1 MPGTTE
7 PADDASVEPR
17 SVLDSIGQLL
27 RPELADLVAYVPH
40 DPPGIEVKL
49 DANEAPPVSA
59 AVREVVAR
67 AIASVAL
74 ERYPDPRALRLK
86 EAIAKRTGAKVDD
99 LLVGTGSD
107 EVIGL
112 VTNALAWPRR
122 RNTQGV
128 ILTPTPTF
136 VMYRITARAH
146 GLKPVEVPLDA
157 SWDLD
162 VAMTKKAIAMM
173 QPSVVFVASPN
184 NPTGNGMSADR
195 LEEIVRAAGGAGA
208 GGSDKRSGTGPATA
222 MAAGEKTKS
231 GLAMA
236 AMMLSATGTDS
247 GQGGAFVIVDEAYV
261 DYSGPGASVRTWRER
276 YPHLG
281 ILRTVSKVGLA
292 ALRVGWL
299 EADSGLVAEID
310 KTRQP
315 FNVSATSQIAA
326 AAVLEDAWDEV
337 QGGVARVVA
346 AREKLSAAIAALEGF
361 SVTPSAA
368 NFVWVKTPIAS
379 EKVQEHLAKDGIL
392 VRSFHKSGGRLGA
405 QLRITVGEDAQHDR
419 LLASLAKVRPES

>member
-1 MPGTTE
+1 MQTGAMPGTTE
-7 PADDASVEPR
+7 PADGASIEPR
-17 SVLDSIGQLL
+17 SALDSIGQLL

-49 DANEAPPVSA
+49 DANEAPPVSP
-59 AVREVVAR
+59 AVRDVVAR

-86 EAIAKRTGAKVDD
+86 EAIAKRTGAKVGD

-112 VTNALAWPRR
+112 VSNALAWPRR

-184 NPTGNGMSADR
+184 NPTGNRMSVDR
-195 LEEIVRAAGGAGA
+195 LEEIVCAAGG
-208 GGSDKRSGTGPATA
+208 GGGEKRAGTGTAT
-222 MAAGEKTKS
+222 
-231 GLAMA
+231 AMA
-236 AMMLSATGTDS
+236 AMMLSATGTE
-247 GQGGAFVIVDEAYV
+247 GGEGGAFVIVDEAYV
-261 DYSGPGASVRTWRER
+261 DYSGPNASVRGWRAR

-299 EADSGLVAEID
+299 EADPGLVAEID

-326 AAVLEDAWDEV
+326 AAVLEEAWDEL
-337 QGGVARVVA
+337 QAGVARVVA

-368 NFVWVKTPIAS
+368 NFVWVKTPVAS

-405 QLRITVGEDAQHDR
+405 QLRITIGEDAQHDR

>member
-7 PADDASVEPR
+7 PADGASVEPR
-17 SVLDSIGQLL
+17 SALDSIGQLL

-59 AVREVVAR
+59 SVREVVAR

-162 VAMTKKAIAMM
+162 VAMTKKAISMM

-184 NPTGNGMSADR
+184 NPTGNRMSVDR
-195 LEEIVRAAGGAGA
+195 LEELVRAAGGAA
-208 GGSDKRSGTGPATA
+208 GGEKRSGTGTATA
-222 MAAGEKTKS
+222 MATGEKKS
-231 GLAMA
+231 GSAMA
-236 AMMLSATGTDS
+236 AMLLSATGTDG

-261 DYSGPGASVRTWRER
+261 DYSGPDASVRTWRKR

-337 QGGVARVVA
+337 QAGVARVVA
-346 AREKLSAAIAALEGF
+346 ARERLSAAIAALEGF

-379 EKVQEHLAKDGIL
+379 EKVQEQLAKDGIL
-392 VRSFHKSGGRLGA
+392 VRSFHKIGGRLGA